1 MKKITLTFASL
12 LVLACSGKKTENKI
26 PSAHET
32 TVTSSLDDAA
42 LLVVG
47 TEQAR
52 GLDRLMLGSVS
63 HALILA
69 IRVPT
74 IVVAPECLI

>member
-1 MKKITLTFASL
+1 MKAVLIRDDPRRPL
-12 LVLACSGKKTENKI
+12 L
-26 PSAHET
+26 SA
-32 TVTSSLDDAA
+32 LDSAA

-52 GLDRLMLGSVS
+52 GMDRLLLGSVS
-63 HALILA
+63 HAMILA
-69 IRVPT
+69 IEVPT